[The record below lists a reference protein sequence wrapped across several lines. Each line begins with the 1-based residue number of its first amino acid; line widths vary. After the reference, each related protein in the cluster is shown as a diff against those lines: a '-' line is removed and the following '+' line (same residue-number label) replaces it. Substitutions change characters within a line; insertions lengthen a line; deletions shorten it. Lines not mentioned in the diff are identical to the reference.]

1 MTKLG
6 DEILRFLDES
16 GLECRRGNRKDPG
29 DGLSGGC
36 GIDILLCTHALNHE
50 QMRIISVEV
59 IASSP
64 AGAMR
69 QREFLE
75 EAVNRLS
82 QKDGAYPLIVFEDRW
97 RRNSPLIRQRLLA
110 HLGMFG
116 SIFARNC
123 QVRRIDKP
131 LAASFLEHAHSY
143 GDASCKYRY
152 GLFLIR
158 HTGHCRLEGAAESI
172 APGTLIAVAEFSGA
186 RRWKKENMTIS
197 SYEWTRYASLPWLRI
212 SGGMGKILRH
222 FIEQVQ
228 PDDIMSYADLEWS
241 EGLVYEQLGFI
252 QEDRRKPV
260 LFKVD
265 PKGWQRKVCTD
276 EQKDDSLYIMN
287 LGSRKYRLKLK
298 DYR

>member
-6 DEILRFLDES
+6 DEIIRFLDES
-16 GLECRRGNRKDPG
+16 GLECRRGNWEDSG
-29 DGLSGGC
+29 DALSGGC
-36 GIDILLCTHALNHE
+36 GINTLLCTHAVNHKP
-50 QMRIISVEV
+50 MRIISVEV

-64 AGAMR
+64 VEAMR
-69 QREFLE
+69 QKDVLE
-75 EAVNRLS
+75 YAVKGLS

-97 RRNSPLIRQRLLA
+97 RRNSRMIRQRLLA
-110 HLGMFG
+110 HLGIFT

-131 LAASFLEHAHSY
+131 LAASFLEEAHSY

-152 GLFLIR
+152 GLFLVR
-158 HTGHCRLEGAAESI
+158 HTGHCRLEGAAEPI
-172 APGTLIAVAEFSGA
+172 VPGTLVAVAEFSGA
-186 RRWKKENMTIS
+186 RRWKKEDMTVS

-252 QEDRRKPV
+252 PENSRQPV

-265 PKGWQRKVCTD
+265 SQGWQREVCTG
-276 EQKDDSLYIMN
+276 EQNDDSLYIMN